1 MANILQ
7 VYEQCINN
15 PEILRHGDQYLSE
28 YLKNT
33 PNFILESLKLIF
45 DVNQQQRKYI
55 AILFKN
61 VILLNWQH
69 LQQQIK
75 SDILKVLVDGLQQEQ
90 QVPVQEIITIIITE
104 VMRRDP
110 EYQSLIPQ
118 FLHLYT
124 LNPHIINT
132 LIHIYQQLDGQ
143 NLISYCEIILQN
155 MLSQQ
160 SPTSKT
166 YNLVYQVIKMFSHCE
181 QTDIEQLKQ
190 CFDST
195 FIQWME
201 RFSQV
206 LQQQDQLESQ
216 IYIMKALNLIF
227 KEMKTY
233 SKQIR
238 KVILPQMTVFLVRL
252 TNSIQYLEE
261 INFLDECYEQEPNQE
276 VLLFYTLQMLMEL
289 NNQQLCNTTIYSSLL
304 QILSMPIKNISM
316 DHFIMED
323 DPTVVQAVLMFFEQ
337 QLSNKKTYQNAKQLL
352 LQYLQQQ
359 VEMVGQYVII
369 SQFSSDLFNP
379 NQNFAIIESILK
391 QQSTNQNQVFQLQ
404 KLIALTNLYLLT
416 KGQVEV
422 FTQLFQL
429 HVQQLKSQ
437 LGLVNLFNLGKLCA
451 HASKNSTLDE
461 QSFKCLVDQSNI
473 QFPSIDQDTA
483 HILFDSVLQMFKLC
497 KTLQFPIL
505 QNIYHYWTTYPHD
518 SLLGQIFYE
527 LLEILVTID
536 PVSVQQTF
544 STTNGLIWLKV
555 NTIIAKYQ
563 PQLLINFIP
572 QIAQQ
577 LLVFNEFTP
586 QGIMLLKT
594 LLQYNSID
602 QLTLNTVI
610 QILDIQL
617 NIQKEPELEA
627 LTEHVHDL
635 LLVVW
640 NKHMNRQITIQLLS
654 KILQKIMHS
663 EIPSTIN
670 GLTTILCAIY
680 LQHSNQLLQW
690 FQSNTDSTQQLF
702 SKWLRFA
709 SILQQKS
716 LLQLQINVIYQ
727 FTQLPYFDQLFYVD
741 PFIDKVIPLKAKMME
756 FLISNQQQCKTIA
769 LDEDDE
775 FQDIDSIETEFE
787 NDITECHNL
796 IQPIQISFEHLQHL
810 SKHLSKEQQQ
820 FLRKQ

>member
-15 PEILRHGDQYLSE
+15 PEILRHGDQFLSE

-45 DVNQQQRKYI
+45 DVSQQQRKYI

-61 VILLNWQH
+61 VILLNWQI
-69 LQQQIK
+69 LQQQTK
-75 SDILKVLVDGLQQEQ
+75 QDIVKILVDGLQQEH
-90 QVPVQEIITIIITE
+90 QVSVQEIITIIITE
-104 VMRRDP
+104 VMRRDS
-110 EYQSLIPQ
+110 EYQQLVPS
-118 FLHLYT
+118 FLQIYT
-124 LNPHIINT
+124 INPHIINT

-143 NLISYCEIILQN
+143 ILISYCEIILQN
-155 MLSQQ
+155 LILQQ
-160 SPTSKT
+160 SPTPKT
-166 YNLVYQVIKMFSHCE
+166 YHLVYLVIKMFSHCE
-181 QTDIEQLKQ
+181 QSDIELLKQ

-206 LQQQDQLESQ
+206 LQQEDQLESQ

-238 KVILPQMTVFLVRL
+238 KVILPQMTQFLVRL
-252 TNSIQYLEE
+252 TNAIQSLEE
-261 INFLDECYEQEPNQE
+261 INFLDECYEQEPTQE

-289 NNQQLCNTTIYSSLL
+289 NNQKLCNSTIYSSLL
-304 QILSMPIKNISM
+304 QILSMPIKNINM
-316 DHFIMED
+316 DHFIVED
-323 DPTVVQAVLMFFEQ
+323 DPTVVEAVLMFFEQ
-337 QLSNKKTYQNAKQLL
+337 QLSSKKTHQNAKQFL
-352 LQYLQQQ
+352 LQYLQQKM
-359 VEMVGQYVII
+359 EMVGQHVII
-369 SQFSSDLFNP
+369 AQFSSDLFDP
-379 NQNFAIIESILK
+379 NQYFVIIEQILK
-391 QQSTNQNQVFQLQ
+391 QQSINQNQIFQLQ

-416 KGQVEV
+416 KGQVEI
-422 FTQLFQL
+422 FIQLFQL

-437 LGLVNLFNLGKLCA
+437 LGLVNLFNIGKLCA
-451 HASKNSTLDE
+451 HASKNLTMND
-461 QSFKCLVDQSNI
+461 QNFKCLVDQSNI
-473 QFPSIDQDTA
+473 QFPAIDQDTA
-483 HILFDSVLQMFKLC
+483 HILFDSILQMLKLC

-505 QNIYHYWTTYPHD
+505 QNIYHYWTSYPHD

-536 PVSVQQTF
+536 PISVQQTF

-555 NTIIAKYQ
+555 NTIIAKHQ

-577 LLVFNEFTP
+577 LLIFNEFTP
-586 QGIMLLKT
+586 QGIMLLKS
-594 LLQYNSID
+594 LLQYNTLD

-617 NIQKEPELEA
+617 NNQKEPELEA

-635 LLVVW
+635 LLVIW
-640 NKHMNRQITIQLLS
+640 NKHTNRQITIQLLN
-654 KILQKIMHS
+654 KIYSKIMHT

-670 GLTTILCAIY
+670 GLTTILCAMY
-680 LQHSNQLLQW
+680 LQQQNQFLQW
-690 FQSNTDSTQQLF
+690 LQSNSENTQLLF

-716 LLQLQINVIYQ
+716 LLSLQINAIYL
-727 FTQLPYFDQLFYVD
+727 FTQLPFFDQLFYVD

-769 LDEDDE
+769 LDEDEE

-796 IQPIQISFEHLQHL
+796 LQPISISFDHLQYL